1 MLVATKLEFQ
11 GKYKR
16 FSQKLKDTS
25 LGQVAKQTDNLVWTW
40 LESENTDLIYK
51 IVFL

>member
-25 LGQVAKQTDNLVWTW
+25 LDQVAKQMDSLMWTW
-40 LESENTDLIYK
+40 LESENTN
-51 IVFL
+51 VM